1 MIHTYSVIIQNAKTI
16 EEFTKY
22 QPLFA
27 DALKNNRIGVCK
39 WNESGTT
46 IETALPELNSLIDDK
61 EDWRAIIVRF
71 IDDNCMAM
79 CQSVPQNPY
88 DFSINKDNGDEAREN
103 EVPLVRLTQM
113 LGGVPP
119 LEVRFRPEVIKEEHM
134 APRTIYTPIIDE
146 EKEKAHQALV
156 KKYQFD
162 GRAPSSII
170 IVTVRIRDDKN
181 ENDVGS
187 AWNSH
192 KESESS
198 EFWKR
203 NQYPSA
209 CRFLVYD
216 YEKLG
221 SVQRDADNFNFWLSV
236 MLLSTNEIDPATLQA
251 YRLYTVKTII
261 DKKMMAES
269 FQLVSERLRGAKHKL
284 EREVRKNIENQ
295 ICSEEE
301 LPEYHI
307 EVSVALKLPE
317 SENREIKRKSFHFL
331 SDGTLSDVA
340 VWNKRCKSIED
351 DLVKTVRS
359 AERTLDQT
367 ADRMRDVCSFEE
379 NEVEPLNKYQEED
392 LLRETDKLYHS
403 VVSIQSNL
411 PTDKVSDDDEL
422 VEASDLVK
430 KNLIGRVTKKSA
442 VASWGIVSLF
452 LLFSTI
458 PAVILKTKE
467 TTSDFFILAVIVL
480 VAITVIA
487 LCAFFILVSQK
498 FKLNELIKRYNQKI
512 KATFNKLID
521 NADDYSKYMSAIASY
536 ARGASYLELS
546 SHKKS
551 FLNEGHYLIYK
562 HIRAINMMLSK
573 LKGWSKAYHLSLDFT
588 SKYPDTEI
596 EIDVT
601 QPPLESKVYAIS
613 SGDFYPVAINNSG
626 MDMIS
631 PFSFTVGIEIHR
643 EELYDD

>member
-1 MIHTYSVIIQNAKTI
+1 MI
-16 EEFTKY
+16 
-22 QPLFA
+22 
-27 DALKNNRIGVCK
+27 
-39 WNESGTT
+39 
-46 IETALPELNSLIDDK
+46 
-61 EDWRAIIVRF
+61 
-71 IDDNCMAM
+71 
-79 CQSVPQNPY
+79 
-88 DFSINKDNGDEAREN
+88 
-103 EVPLVRLTQM
+103 
-113 LGGVPP
+113 
-119 LEVRFRPEVIKEEHM
+119 
-134 APRTIYTPIIDE
+134 
-146 EKEKAHQALV
+146 
-156 KKYQFD
+156 
-162 GRAPSSII
+162 
-170 IVTVRIRDDKN
+170 TVRIRDDKN

-411 PTDKVSDDDEL
+411 PTDKVSDDEL

-452 LLFSTI
+452 LLFSMI